1 MKNIKYTFALLI
13 VALFISCTEDDVA
26 TDSGDLYLDHQV
38 PNIPVTSDY
47 QVGAHYYKINV
58 LNREADPTIQ
68 PTIGLYNLNPPPDQQ
83 TIYAQHLEQAK
94 TAGIDFFLYDFR
106 SAAFNSGNTQ
116 IGDIRFLDSLQAT
129 PGADEIKM
137 ALSYNFGGTTVG
149 MELSNN
155 NRIEDAGHVQTFI
168 DDFKEMIPFFDRTN
182 YMKIGNA
189 NVVYITNGQNLHSED
204 NVQLY
209 QDLRTELLAEGH
221 DLYIIGSQPQ
231 WTPPLK
237 WDFRFKGCVDALTH
251 LSYIRVNRNT
261 YDRFLYFH
269 TITDLALQYHKERL
283 DDFEIEYIPTI
294 SPSVDLSFNSN
305 VNDDDNLYVIPKE
318 VEFFKKT
325 CNVARNAS
333 GNNKL
338 ILIDSFNNWNVDTQ
352 IESDNA
358 NEDTYLKIV
367 KEEFKVNQ

>member
-1 MKNIKYTFALLI
+1 
-13 VALFISCTEDDVA
+13 
-26 TDSGDLYLDHQV
+26 
-38 PNIPVTSDY
+38 
-47 QVGAHYYKINV
+47 
-58 LNREADPTIQ
+58 
-68 PTIGLYNLNPPPDQQ
+68 
-83 TIYAQHLEQAK
+83 
-94 TAGIDFFLYDFR
+94 
-106 SAAFNSGNTQ
+106 
-116 IGDIRFLDSLQAT
+116 
-129 PGADEIKM
+129 
-137 ALSYNFGGTTVG
+137 
-149 MELSNN
+149 
-155 NRIEDAGHVQTFI
+155 
-168 DDFKEMIPFFDRTN
+168 
-182 YMKIGNA
+182 MKIGNA

-209 QDLRTELLAEGH
+209 QNLRTELLAEGH

-237 WDFRFKGCVDALTH
+237 WDFRFVDCVDALTH